1 MQAKTSSGKPNYIG
15 RFGGLTVPG
24 TPVGAIVSIGMV
36 ILCWLAIPIARPFIL
51 GTGGL
56 GLIVG
61 LILWWKHTK
70 SHEEISSIVRASQRN
85 GPCRIADHQLRIHF
99 LIHHIPIAL
108 FQRSVDSLHNDVYR
122 QTTH

>member
-1 MQAKTSSGKPNYIG
+1 MKAATRPQGEFPMQAKTSSGKPNYIG

-61 LILWWKHTK
+61 LILWWRHNK
-70 SHEEISSIVRASQRN
+70 SSE
-85 GPCRIADHQLRIHF
+85 
-99 LIHHIPIAL
+99 
-108 FQRSVDSLHNDVYR
+108 
-122 QTTH
+122 

>member
-1 MQAKTSSGKPNYIG
+1 MSAAARPAGGVLMPNNGKPNYIG

-24 TPVGAIVSIGMV
+24 TPVGAIVSIGLV

-61 LILWWKHTK
+61 LMLWWKHNK
-70 SHEEISSIVRASQRN
+70 FHE
-85 GPCRIADHQLRIHF
+85 
-99 LIHHIPIAL
+99 
-108 FQRSVDSLHNDVYR
+108 
-122 QTTH
+122 

>member
-1 MQAKTSSGKPNYIG
+1 MPLKTSSGKSNYIG

-24 TPVGAIVSIGMV
+24 TPVGAIVSIGMA

-70 SHEEISSIVRASQRN
+70 SNE
-85 GPCRIADHQLRIHF
+85 
-99 LIHHIPIAL
+99 
-108 FQRSVDSLHNDVYR
+108 
-122 QTTH
+122 

>member
-1 MQAKTSSGKPNYIG
+1 MPLKAPSGKSNYIG

-61 LILWWKHTK
+61 LILWRKHTK
-70 SHEEISSIVRASQRN
+70 SNE
-85 GPCRIADHQLRIHF
+85 
-99 LIHHIPIAL
+99 
-108 FQRSVDSLHNDVYR
+108 
-122 QTTH
+122 